1 MMPQA
6 LADRAAIVDLVH
18 LYAQAADLSDFDALV
33 GCFTQDAV
41 LEMASGT
48 LDGREAIRV
57 AITPAGG
64 RPFDHSTHV
73 IANITLRLD
82 GDNATGETLAV
93 AHLIGPGE
101 RIVTKGIGY
110 TDLFR
115 RTAEGWRIS
124 RRRHR
129 TCWQVG

>member
-1 MMPQA
+1 MTPQA
-6 LADRAAIVDLVH
+6 LADRAAIIDLVH
-18 LYAQAADLSDFDALV
+18 LYAQAADLPDFEALV
-33 GCFTQDAV
+33 ACFTGDAV

-48 LDGREAIRV
+48 LEGRDAIRA
-57 AITPAGG
+57 AIVPNNG
-64 RPFDHSTHV
+64 RAFEHSTHV
-73 IANITLRLD
+73 IASITLRLD
-82 GDNATGETLAV
+82 GDQASGETLAV

-101 RIVTKGIGY
+101 RGVTKGIGY